1 MTRLQKKKV
10 GAAVVSAS
18 LLLSLVTGC
27 TQNASSLLGPAT
39 ASDPAVAVTKTSAAT
54 CSLIS
59 SGLQLP
65 IRVDAALFEHKD
77 PKVRE
82 TVKKITA
89 TNVAHQCACIDHI
102 PGMTPER
109 RAAALKQCQ

>member
-1 MTRLQKKKV
+1 MTHVQTKKV
-10 GAAVVSAS
+10 GAAVLGAS
-18 LLLSLVTGC
+18 LLLVLFTGC
-27 TQNASSLLGPAT
+27 AQNASSFLGQAPPPDPVVT
-39 ASDPAVAVTKTSAAT
+39 AARTRAAA
-54 CSLIS
+54 CNLMS
-59 SGLQLP
+59 SGLKLP
-65 IRVDAALFEHKD
+65 IRVDAALFKYKD